1 MPSPGHNPSHNQ
13 RLVRQLRTIAN
24 IRRLYALL
32 LIISVPVL
40 SVSIPCIRA
49 AEPAAGQPISPAD
62 YLIRLQSLDKLLA
75 NCQAATTPANCSS
88 SPVGPDLQLRLPT
101 GNRPIHLAWIRS
113 LLDQA
118 AGVAPKPA
126 APKPLANPSLR
137 QAISED
143 EKPLPIAQQLDQ
155 ARQRLAED
163 RRLLENA
170 SVQPASGNPSA
181 SSSSQP
187 RAALTTILA
196 GKDYKA
202 LIAKPTLRQRLLE
215 TLSNWIERIL
225 GKLAAAGARSRWIGI
240 TAEVAFI
247 LALCL
252 ALAWFLI
259 RLERQG
265 RIAAASGFA
274 PASGAASAR
283 DWQLWLEDAHQ
294 AAARLAWR
302 DAIHLLYWASISRL
316 ESSGLWP
323 ADRARTPREYLA
335 LLAPENHQRPT
346 LDTLTRTFERT
357 WYAGHPATQSDFQ
370 QAEQLAA
377 QLGAR

>member
-1 MPSPGHNPSHNQ
+1 MLSLRPSL
-13 RLVRQLRTIAN
+13 RLDRQLRTAAH
-24 IRRLYALL
+24 IRRLYALV
-32 LIISVPVL
+32 LILSATVL
-40 SVSIPCIRA
+40 SAIVPGARA
-49 AEPAAGQPISPAD
+49 AEPPAGQAITPAD
-62 YLIRLQSLDKLLA
+62 YLTRLQSLDKLLA
-75 NCQAATTPANCSS
+75 NCQAAINPANCSS
-88 SPVGPDLQLRLPT
+88 SPVGPDIQLHLPT
-101 GNRPIHLAWIRS
+101 GDRPIHLAWLRN

-118 AGVAPKPA
+118 AGINPKPA

-137 QAISED
+137 QAVSED
-143 EKPLPIAQQLDQ
+143 EKPIPIAQQLDQ

-163 RRLLENA
+163 RSFIENLSA
-170 SVQPASGNPSA
+170 NSSAQLASGNLPA
-181 SSSSQP
+181 SSSGHS
-187 RAALTTILA
+187 RSTLTAILA

-202 LIAKPTLRQRLLE
+202 LVAKPTLRQRLLE

-225 GKLAAAGARSRWIGI
+225 GKLAAAGARSKWIGI

-265 RIAAASGFA
+265 RIAATTGFT

-283 DWQLWLEDAHQ
+283 DWQLWLEDARR
-294 AAARLAWR
+294 AAARLDWR

-335 LLAPENHQRPT
+335 LLAPESQQHPT

-357 WYAGHPATQSDFQ
+357 WYAGRPATQSDFQ

>member
-1 MPSPGHNPSHNQ
+1 MPSL
-13 RLVRQLRTIAN
+13 RLIRPHLQTAQLR
-24 IRRLYALL
+24 RLCALALL
-32 LIISVPVL
+32 VFSAATPAA
-40 SVSIPCIRA
+40 RA
-49 AEPAAGQPISPAD
+49 AQPEASLATPAE
-62 YLIRLQSLDKLLA
+62 YLTRLQSLDKLLA
-75 NCQAATTPANCSS
+75 NCQAAITPANCPSS
-88 SPVGPDLQLRLPT
+88 QVGPDLQLHLST
-101 GNRPIHLAWIRS
+101 GDRPIHFAWLRN

-118 AGVAPKPA
+118 AGATPKPA
-126 APKPLANPSLR
+126 TPKPLANPSLHR
-137 QAISED
+137 ALSED
-143 EKPLPIAQQLDQ
+143 EKPVPIAQQLDQ

-163 RRLLENA
+163 RRLLENV
-170 SVQPASGNPSA
+170 SGQQVSGNPPAA
-181 SSSSQP
+181 SSTHP
-187 RAALTTILA
+187 RAALTAILA

-215 TLSNWIERIL
+215 TLESWVERVL
-225 GKLAAAGARSRWIGI
+225 GKLAAAGARAKWIGI

-283 DWQLWLEDAHQ
+283 DWQLWLEDARQ

-323 ADRARTPREYLA
+323 ADRARTPREYLT
-335 LLAPENHQRPT
+335 LLAPESQQHPT
-346 LDTLTRTFERT
+346 LNALTRTFERT

-377 QLGAR
+377 RLGAQ

>member
-1 MPSPGHNPSHNQ
+1 MPSLHFIRPPAHTA
-13 RLVRQLRTIAN
+13 QLR
-24 IRRLYALL
+24 RLRTLALL
-32 LIISVPVL
+32 VL
-40 SVSIPCIRA
+40 STAIPFARA
-49 AEPAAGQPISPAD
+49 AEPEGAQATPTE
-62 YLIRLQSLDKLLA
+62 YLSRIQSLDRLLA
-75 NCQAATTPANCSS
+75 NCQAAITPANCPSS
-88 SPVGPDLQLRLPT
+88 QVGPDLQLHLST
-101 GNRPIHLAWIRS
+101 GDRPIHFAWLRS

-118 AGVAPKPA
+118 AGLTPKPA
-126 APKPLANPSLR
+126 APKPLANSSLR
-137 QAISED
+137 SAVPED
-143 EKPLPIAQQLDQ
+143 EKPVPIAEQLDQ

-163 RRLLENA
+163 RRLLENV
-170 SVQPASGNPSA
+170 SGQPISGQPSA
-181 SSSSQP
+181 ASSAHP
-187 RAALTTILA
+187 RAALTAILA

-202 LIAKPTLRQRLLE
+202 LIAKATLRQRLLE
-215 TLSNWIERIL
+215 TLENWVERIL
-225 GKLAAAGARSRWIGI
+225 SKLAAAGARAKWIGI

-274 PASGAASAR
+274 PAAGAASAR
-283 DWQLWLEDAHQ
+283 DWQLWLEDARQ

-323 ADRARTPREYLA
+323 ADRARTPREYLT
-335 LLAPENHQRPT
+335 LLAPESQQHPSLNA
-346 LDTLTRTFERT
+346 LTRTFERT

-377 QLGAR
+377 QLGAQ